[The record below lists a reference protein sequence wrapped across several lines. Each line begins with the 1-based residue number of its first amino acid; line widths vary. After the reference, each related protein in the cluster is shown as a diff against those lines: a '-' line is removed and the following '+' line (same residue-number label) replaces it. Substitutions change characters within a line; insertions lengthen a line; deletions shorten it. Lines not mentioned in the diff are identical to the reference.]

1 MKIFLIIIMFH
12 SIAICSDKSQ
22 VNLESDLNQQ
32 SENLNLEQNLDWF
45 KSQYDTP
52 PKLKKRLKIKGEKYK
67 DSNSVTIKFFINEK
81 GKTSELILIESSNN
95 DKFDKDSFLAI
106 KKSKWKPAVKD
117 GKDIAAWHQLTIK
130 F

>member
-95 DKFDKDSFLAI
+95 DKFDQDSFSAI

-117 GKDIAAWHQLTIK
+117 GKDIAVWHQLTIK